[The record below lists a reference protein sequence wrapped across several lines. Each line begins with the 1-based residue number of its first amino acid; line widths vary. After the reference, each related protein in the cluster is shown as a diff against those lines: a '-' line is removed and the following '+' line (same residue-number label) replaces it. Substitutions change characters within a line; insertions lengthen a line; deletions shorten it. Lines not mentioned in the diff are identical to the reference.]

1 MKHDESNPT
10 SDYGLKLD
18 ESMFFK
24 FVTENVYAVCGH
36 AQSMLTDGE
45 FRCRKFLPS
54 VFSAHLV
61 YYGGAEL
68 DSVLHA
74 VNESGQRVIYMFLDS
89 GSNCQMT
96 DDFTCE
102 TKVQNLPIGGVHGTF
117 QPSKKRGKFTA

>member
-1 MKHDESNPT
+1 MN
-10 SDYGLKLD
+10 LD
-18 ESMFFK
+18 
-24 FVTENVYAVCGH
+24 VENFYRQYSQH
-36 AQSMLTDGE
+36 N
-45 FRCRKFLPS
+45 
-54 VFSAHLV
+54 
-61 YYGGAEL
+61 GGAEL